1 MTNLGEDDEMKNDTP
16 AMGQGHNEDED
27 EESEEAEEA
36 PVQHPYMKMFDAEI
50 LREFLGK
57 SWVVFSVFFGLYYL
71 LQFGLAL
78 MCANFY
84 SQSYPL
90 RLQEWKYTPVD
101 PTKTDIVAK
110 TNEPLRVCGLE
121 GIEDNG
127 KSYDANR
134 AISAE
139 IYDKA
144 FFLLGMFHI
153 IEWIRTIILLTSTC
167 MGGVFLIR
175 IWKLSMLNAI
185 FGFVAAVFAHY
196 AYFSDPG

>member
-1 MTNLGEDDEMKNDTP
+1 MVSLKK
-16 AMGQGHNEDED
+16 
-27 EESEEAEEA
+27 ES
-36 PVQHPYMKMFDAEI
+36 VLHPYMKMFDAEI

-90 RLQEWKYTPVD
+90 RLQEWKYIPVD

-121 GIEDNG
+121 GIEDWC
-127 KSYDANR
+127 
-134 AISAE
+134 
-139 IYDKA
+139 
-144 FFLLGMFHI
+144 LLGGRARVGHGVN
-153 IEWIRTIILLTSTC
+153 TLLYDLQS
-167 MGGVFLIR
+167 R
-175 IWKLSMLNAI
+175 E
-185 FGFVAAVFAHY
+185 
-196 AYFSDPG
+196 